1 MSRILTISDKLYTRL
16 ELAAQERGLANIEQ
30 LLESWLPDEQELAR
44 RRETVQSIDALRQRL
59 FANYG
64 EMTDSVELL
73 RNKRNEIRGLG

>member
-30 LLESWLPDEQELAR
+30 LLESWLPGEQELAR
-44 RRETVQSIDALRQRL
+44 RREAVQRIDALRQRL

-64 EMTDSVELL
+64 EMADSVKFVRED
-73 RNKRNEIRGLG
+73 RER